1 MKKERPI
8 EAGVVVR
15 SKAGRDEGRHFI
27 VLSIESEE
35 FVKVAD
41 GDLRKVEK
49 PKLKRVKHLYVT
61 EELVYSLQSKLMA
74 GESVENHVIRKSLE
88 TFKQKEG

>member
-1 MKKERPI
+1 MKKDRPI

-27 VLSIESEE
+27 VLSVESEE

-41 GDLRKVEK
+41 SDLRKVEK
-49 PKLKRVKHLYVT
+49 QKLKRVKHLYVT
-61 EELVYSLQSKLMA
+61 EELESSLQKKLLA
-74 GESVENHVIRKSLE
+74 GERVENHELRACLAR
-88 TFKQKEG
+88 FKPKEG

>member
-1 MKKERPI
+1 MKKDRPI

-49 PKLKRVKHLYVT
+49 PKLKRIKHLYVT
-61 EELVYSLQSKLMA
+61 DELVSSLQKKLMA
-74 GESVENHVIRKSLE
+74 GERVENHELRKSLE
-88 TFKQKEG
+88 AFKQKEG

>member
-8 EAGVVVR
+8 EAGVIVR
-15 SKAGRDEGRHFI
+15 SKAGRDEGRYFVVI
-27 VLSIESEE
+27 SKENDE

-41 GDLRKVEK
+41 GDLRKADK

-61 EELVYSLQSKLMA
+61 EELESSLQEKLMA
-74 GESVENHVIRKSLE
+74 GQRVENHELRACLAR
-88 TFKQKEG
+88 FKPKEG